1 MGAIFLNDQTKKELN
16 RIRPDVKL
24 VRVRGVKGVRYSDII
39 NFLIKFYK
47 EAKK

>member
-1 MGAIFLNDQTKKELN
+1 MGGIFLSDETKKDLN
-16 RIRPDVKL
+16 LIRKDVPK
-24 VRVRGVKGVRYSDII
+24 VTRRGKQKVSFSDII